1 MADTLYVVE
10 VDDRCEPR
18 LTGHGGCSYASPP
31 QPATQA
37 LALVRLLLG
46 CPQEELRVAGG
57 PWRCAIAG
65 GKRTIRLHAT
75 AADGQLHL

>member
-1 MADTLYVVE
+1 MAEILYVVE
-10 VDDRCEPR
+10 VDDSCEPR

-31 QPATQA
+31 QPAVQA

-46 CPQEELRVAGG
+46 CPQDELRADGG

-65 GKRTIRLHAT
+65 GKRTIRLHAA